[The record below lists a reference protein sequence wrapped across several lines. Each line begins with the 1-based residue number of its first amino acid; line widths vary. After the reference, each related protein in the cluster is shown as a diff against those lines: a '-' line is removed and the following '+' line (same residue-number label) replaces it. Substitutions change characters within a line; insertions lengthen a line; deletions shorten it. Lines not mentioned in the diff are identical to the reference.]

1 MTEPSDQ
8 AGSFCERLR
17 QRDRNALAELF
28 AQHRDRLW
36 RLVNFRIDR
45 RLRSRLWPDDVLQ
58 DAYMN
63 AQKRIHRFAEDGFAS
78 PFVWLRM
85 IVHQTLIDLH
95 RQHLGTQKRDVER
108 EVSLDGRR
116 STQTTSASMMFQL
129 MGDWTTPSQA
139 AIRQERLGMVE
150 QAIAGL
156 EQLDR
161 EVLAL
166 RHFEELTNA
175 EVAEELGVSGKAASI
190 RYVRALR
197 RLKDVLSQCPGI
209 REHE

>member
-8 AGSFCERLR
+8 TDSLSERLR
-17 QRDRNALAELF
+17 QRDLNALAELF
-28 AQHRDRLW
+28 SQHRERLW
-36 RLVNFRIDR
+36 RMVNFRIDR

-63 AQKRIHRFAEDGFAS
+63 AQERIHRFAEDRFKS

-85 IVHQTLIDLH
+85 IIHQTLIDLH
-95 RQHLGTQKRDVER
+95 RQHLGAQKRDVER

-116 STQTTSASMMFQL
+116 FTQTTSASMMFQL
-129 MGDWTTPSQA
+129 IGDWTTPSQA
-139 AIRQERLGMVE
+139 AVRQERLGMVE
-150 QAIAGL
+150 RAIAELAPL
-156 EQLDR
+156 ER

-197 RLKDVLSQCPGI
+197 RLKDVLSQYPGI